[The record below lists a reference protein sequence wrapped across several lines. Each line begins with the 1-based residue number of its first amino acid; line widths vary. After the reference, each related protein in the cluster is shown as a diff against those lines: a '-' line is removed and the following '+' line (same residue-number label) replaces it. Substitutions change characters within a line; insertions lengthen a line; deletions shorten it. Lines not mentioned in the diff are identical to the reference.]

1 MYYVSITGITGTKKP
16 SVLEVKK
23 AVNRIKANTNLPV
36 VVGFGIDNHKQAA
49 ALNKISDGCVIG
61 SAIIKIIES
70 YKEHSKSKISK
81 QIEDFLIKF
90 SKDKK

>member
-16 SVLEVKK
+16 SILEVKK
-23 AVNRIKANTNLPV
+23 AVRSIRANTNLPV
-36 VVGFGIDNHKQAA
+36 VVGFGIDNYKQAA

-81 QIEDFLIKF
+81 QIEDF
-90 SKDKK
+90 

>member
-1 MYYVSITGITGTKKP
+1 MDSE
-16 SVLEVKK
+16 S
-23 AVNRIKANTNLPV
+23 
-36 VVGFGIDNHKQAA
+36 
-49 ALNKISDGCVIG
+49 KIFVAGHNGLIG

-70 YKEHSKSKISK
+70 YKKHSKSKISK